1 MSNLWPAADLF
12 SLNPWIP
19 HSGGHAFTHVDTR
32 TSTPYSCH
40 PLNSHPSGSRK
51 HIIMVDLRGW
61 PRKEPH
67 SPLKQTL
74 AIWVGMSKDLEAR
87 SMAQEGRCRF
97 WVDMCPWPDRGSA
110 CLDVDQGKKR
120 QVSRAWSPRRSLLSG
135 KPLAWIF
142 IKKQIFYYAH
152 VLPPKT
158 LILADSRAGLWILPW
173 LRKVFVFSKGLPKDR
188 KEIRQPFRQCPNSD
202 SYALSNSHKLFLYKS
217 KAKVKSIPQ
226 FQLVYPTG
234 KPTVWI
240 FSSRDMIILY
250 SWPDHQE

>member
-1 MSNLWPAADLF
+1 MACSWPLLSQ
-12 SLNPWIP
+12 SLNPTLRGGPCIHTCRHP
-19 HSGGHAFTHVDTR
+19 HLQSLFI
-32 TSTPYSCH
+32 SPSKQP
-40 PLNSHPSGSRK
+40 PLRVKEAYHHDWP
-51 HIIMVDLRGW
+51 LRGW

-74 AIWVGMSKDLEAR
+74 AIWVRISKDLEAR

-120 QVSRAWSPRRSLLSG
+120 QVSRAWSPGRSLLSG
-135 KPLAWIF
+135 KPFSWIF
-142 IKKQIFYYAH
+142 IKKQIFYYAY

-250 SWPDHQE
+250 SCTDHQE